1 MSPPKQPAVKFSDF
15 VEAEAATSDNIKGGN
30 RIMKFDLTDTRIFLK
45 PGVTDLRIS
54 TDEIL
59 HLIKN
64 IMEKDPLS
72 GAVFLFCNKR
82 RNILKAIWWD
92 RTGFWTAQKKL
103 EKHRWPWPENKE
115 AVNEI
120 NSRQMAMLLTG
131 IDFTQMHEEL
141 HFEKFA

>member
-1 MSPPKQPAVKFSDF
+1 
-15 VEAEAATSDNIKGGN
+15 
-30 RIMKFDLTDTRIFLK
+30 MKFDVTNTRVFLR

-54 TDEIL
+54 TDEL
-59 HLIKN
+59 LNLIKN
-64 IMEKDPLS
+64 IMGQDPLS

-82 RNILKAIWWD
+82 RNILRVIWWD
-92 RTGFWTAQKKL
+92 KTGFWTAQKKL

-131 IDFTQMHEEL
+131 IDFTKMHEEL
-141 HFEKFA
+141 HFEKYPHGRWQHYDRR